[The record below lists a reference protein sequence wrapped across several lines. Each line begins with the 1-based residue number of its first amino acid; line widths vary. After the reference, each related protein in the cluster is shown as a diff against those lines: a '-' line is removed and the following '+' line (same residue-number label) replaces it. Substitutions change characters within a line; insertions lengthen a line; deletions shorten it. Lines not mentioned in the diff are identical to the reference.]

1 MKKLLLLFSILLLTF
16 TTDIYGQQTGGASYY
31 GNRFHGGRTANGKTY
46 HRDSLTCAHR
56 TYPFGTLLK
65 VRNLRNNKEVIVK
78 VTDRGPF
85 IRGRIIDLSY
95 AAAKQIDFIGHGTA
109 RVEVTKYDPLESIE
123 QIYKKDSFDLKCMK
137 FHPDFMDFPNNSII
151 PGLDN
156 YNAESE
162 QPQTSHFRLKR

>member
-1 MKKLLLLFSILLLTF
+1 MKKLLLIFSILLLTF
-16 TTDIYGQQTGGASYY
+16 ATYIYSQQTGGASYY

-56 TYPFGTLLK
+56 TYSFGTLLK

-109 RVEVTKYDPLESIE
+109 RVEVTKYDPCKVLSRFIKG
-123 QIYKKDSFDLKCMK
+123 QF
-137 FHPDFMDFPNNSII
+137 
-151 PGLDN
+151 
-156 YNAESE
+156 
-162 QPQTSHFRLKR
+162 